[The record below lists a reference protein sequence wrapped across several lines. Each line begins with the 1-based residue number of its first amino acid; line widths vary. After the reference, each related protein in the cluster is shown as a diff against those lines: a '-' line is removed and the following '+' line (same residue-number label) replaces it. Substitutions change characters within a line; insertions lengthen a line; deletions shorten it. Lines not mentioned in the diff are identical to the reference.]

1 MKQNNTPIVLIG
13 LTLALVA
20 VLAIAPIVSEMAYAS
35 NRRGGGG
42 GAGGTGGSGSTSSI
56 ASCNAPQTCSA
67 EATPGGS
74 GFISRSPP
82 GGLNTCAGASA
93 SAVSGGNGA
102 SGGSGPS
109 GAGGKGGDGGC
120 VNLLVNANG
129 QQSGID
135 TCGAPGGP

>member
-42 GAGGTGGSGSTSSI
+42 GAGGGPGGSGSTSSI

-67 EATPGGS
+67 EATTGGS
-74 GFISRSPP
+74 GFISLQPLVVLILAQEHLRALSQVAMAP
-82 GGLNTCAGASA
+82 AA
-93 SAVSGGNGA
+93 AV
-102 SGGSGPS
+102 
-109 GAGGKGGDGGC
+109 
-120 VNLLVNANG
+120 VLVVLAARVA
-129 QQSGID
+129 
-135 TCGAPGGP
+135 TVVV

>member
-1 MKQNNTPIVLIG
+1 MKQNNTAIVLIG

-35 NRRGGGG
+35 NRRGGG

-74 GFISRSPP
+74 GFISGSPP
-82 GGLNTCAGASA
+82 GG
-93 SAVSGGNGA
+93 
-102 SGGSGPS
+102 
-109 GAGGKGGDGGC
+109 
-120 VNLLVNANG
+120 
-129 QQSGID
+129 
-135 TCGAPGGP
+135 